1 MSPKKLAAPSSRL
14 EHLRSKP
21 ATKVLVIGG
30 GINGLSTLRELA
42 LQGVEVVLI
51 DKGDFSAGA
60 TAASSHMIHGGV
72 RYLENGEFR
81 LVKESLQERNR
92 LLNNAPH
99 CVTPLKTTIPIFSV
113 FSGVLSAPLRFLS
126 HKPGKPKERGAFL
139 IKLGLTL
146 YDTFGRDGGTLPRH
160 KFWGKKKTLKNF
172 PDMNPKVKFS
182 ATYYDACMESPE
194 RLSLEVL
201 SDATDLPN
209 VRVANYCSAAAADG
223 KNVTLRDEL
232 SGEEFS
238 LEAEVVVNATG
249 PWTDLTNETLGHP
262 TKYMGGTKGSH
273 IVVENQRLL
282 EACDGREIF
291 FENKDGRIVLMFPL
305 MGKVLIG
312 TTDIPVDMREPVVC
326 TEEEVDY
333 FIELVKLV
341 YPEIEV
347 DRSQIVF
354 KYSGV
359 RPLPAADDLNP
370 GFVSRDYKIEH
381 TLPSSDNQFGLISL
395 VGGKWTTFRA
405 LGEHLAD
412 EVLASIGVSRSV
424 STEKRPI
431 GGGKDFPRT
440 EQSKLQWAKTHA
452 ADVEPDRVVQLLER
466 YGTRCTPIL
475 ERIAEEGERFLEGA
489 PQYSDVEIGHIVQ
502 SEFVTNIEDILI
514 RRTTIGFI
522 GDASE
527 KLLDELAEI
536 LSKELGLGS
545 DELKRQKSSITLDYR
560 KVSQ

>member
-1 MSPKKLAAPSSRL
+1 MSPKKREAQTARL
-14 EHLRSKP
+14 EHLRSNP
-21 ATKVLVIGG
+21 SAKVLIIGG

-42 LQGVEVVLI
+42 LQGVEVALV
-51 DKGDFSAGA
+51 DKSDFSAGA
-60 TAASSHMIHGGV
+60 TAASSHMVHGGV

-99 CVTPLKTTIPIFSV
+99 CVTPLKTTIPIFTLL
-113 FSGVLSAPLRFLS
+113 SGVLSAPLRFLT
-126 HKPGKPKERGAFL
+126 HKPGKPTERGALL

-160 KFWGKKKTLKNF
+160 KFWGRKKTLENF

-209 VRVANYCSAAAADG
+209 VRVANYCSAVAANG
-223 KNVTLRDEL
+223 KSVTLRDEI
-232 SGEEFS
+232 SGDEFS
-238 LEAEVVVNATG
+238 FEADVVVNATG
-249 PWTDLTNETLGHP
+249 PWTDLTNEALGQP

-291 FENKDGRIVLMFPL
+291 FENNDGRIVLMFPL

-312 TTDIPVDMREPVVC
+312 TTDIPVDMSEPVVC

-347 DRSQIVF
+347 DRSQIVY

-359 RPLPAADDLNP
+359 RPLPAADDVNP

-381 TLPSSDNQFGLISL
+381 TLPVSENQFGLLSL

-412 EVLASIGVSRSV
+412 EVLKEIGVTRTV
-424 STEKRPI
+424 TTEKMPI
-431 GGGKDFPRT
+431 GGGKDFPKTRDA
-440 EQSKLQWAKTHA
+440 KLQWAKTNA
-452 ADVEPDRVVQLLER
+452 PDVDSGRVIQLLER
-466 YGTRCTPIL
+466 YGTRCLPIL
-475 ERIAEEGERFLEGA
+475 KRISEEGETFLQGA
-489 PQYSDVEIGHIVQ
+489 AGYSDVEIRHMIET
-502 SEFVTNIEDILI
+502 EFVTNIEDILL

-527 KLLDELAEI
+527 TLLDELGELLASEI
-536 LSKELGLGS
+536 GLSDSEVKS
-545 DELKRQKSSITLDYR
+545 QKSSITLDYG